1 MANYTPKRKYTKKNM
16 SNTSKTAFFK
26 EEPKVEEVK
35 PKASKPVTKL
45 TSKTVKKKTI
55 VEKAVS
61 WIKSF
66 IK

>member
-16 SNTSKTAFFK
+16 SNTTKSAFFK
-26 EEPKVEEVK
+26 EEPKVEAK
-35 PKASKPVTKL
+35 PKATKPVTKL